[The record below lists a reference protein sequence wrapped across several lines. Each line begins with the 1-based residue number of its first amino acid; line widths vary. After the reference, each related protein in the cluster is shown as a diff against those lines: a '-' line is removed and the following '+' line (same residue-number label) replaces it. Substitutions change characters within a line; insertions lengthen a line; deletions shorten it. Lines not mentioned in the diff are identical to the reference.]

1 MQHHRV
7 FIKDCINYEKSG
19 FLKEHRLTN
28 HHMMQ
33 VSEIG
38 FAVYSLPN
46 ETENKELQWFR
57 NSAQK

>member
-1 MQHHRV
+1 
-7 FIKDCINYEKSG
+7 
-19 FLKEHRLTN
+19 
-28 HHMMQ
+28 MQ